1 MRLAAALASLAVLA
15 AYIALIPL
23 HGFGLLQPR
32 GGIVMLGISLAI
44 ANGMIWQAGDARWSV
59 AARFQLAA
67 AGWIWILVQ
76 AVGQAYLYWNAALQ

>member
-1 MRLAAALASLAVLA
+1 MRPAAALASLAVLA
-15 AYIALIPL
+15 IYIVLMPL
-23 HGFGLLQPR
+23 YGFGLTQPR

-44 ANGMIWQAGDARWSV
+44 ANAMVWQSGNAQWSV

-76 AVGQAYLYWNAALQ
+76 AGGHAYLYWVA